1 MPRLHIASEREIK
14 EGLTTDVYFLR
25 TVEVLRT
32 KGVSKRVYAEFTAS
46 GVPYPWFVF
55 AGLEDAL
62 AILEGLP
69 VDVYAL
75 PEGTV
80 VPARDPSGLPVPVM
94 AIEGKYEDFAP
105 YETPVL
111 GTICQGS
118 GIATKAARIK
128 LAAGDRPCLSFGIR
142 RMHPAIAPFI
152 DRAAYIGGCDGVSGV
167 LSARL
172 MGIEP
177 VGTMPHALIILM
189 GEEEAWRA
197 FDEVLDP
204 RIPRILLVD
213 TFGDEKEAS
222 LRAARV
228 VPGAHGVRLDTP
240 GSRRGRMEDI
250 VREVRWELDL
260 RGFRDV
266 KIVVSGGLDEESVAR
281 LAEAGADAFGVG
293 TSISNAKT
301 IDFAMDIVE
310 VEGEPKTKKGKLSGR
325 KTVLREDG
333 TLRVRPWRG
342 DGGLLVKWIEN
353 GKLIRNLPGVGE
365 IREYV
370 LSQLKG
376 LGWRQE

>member
-1 MPRLHIASEREIK
+1 MPRLHVASEEDIK
-14 EGLTTDVYFLR
+14 RGLTTDVYFLR
-25 TVEVLRT
+25 TVQVLRA

-62 AILEGLP
+62 RILEGLP
-69 VDVYAL
+69 IDVYAL
-75 PEGTV
+75 PEGTL
-80 VPARDPSGLPVPVM
+80 VPSRDPGGLPVPVM

-111 GTICQGS
+111 GAICQGS

-128 LAAGDRPCLSFGIR
+128 LAAGGKPCLSFGIR

-177 VGTMPHALIILM
+177 VGTMPHSLIILM

-222 LRAARV
+222 LRATRT
-228 VPGAHGVRLDTP
+228 VPGAYGVRLDTP

-260 RGFRDV
+260 RGYKDI

-281 LAEAGADAFGVG
+281 LARAGADSFGVG
-293 TSISNAKT
+293 TSISNART

-310 VEGEPKTKKGKLSGR
+310 VEGEPRTKKGKLSGR
-325 KTVLREDG
+325 KSVVREEN
-333 TLRVRPWRG
+333 TLRVLPWRG
-342 DGGLLVKWIEN
+342 DGGLLVKWMED
-353 GKLIRNLPGVGE
+353 GELIRDPPDVGK

-370 LSQLKG
+370 LSQLRE
-376 LGWRQE
+376 LEWRP